1 MIEVIVT
8 GDLNFYSSSAESIKS
23 IIGDVGFIIDDDY
36 IIIEGVYRF
45 NIDLADMLKLTMKH
59 QVSFDIVNGSIYL
72 N

>member
-8 GDLNFYSSSAESIKS
+8 KDLNFYSSSAESIKS
-23 IIGDVGFIIDDDY
+23 IIGDVGFIIDDY